1 MRTEGRKRIIN
12 TATML
17 ERRKVR
23 QPWTSFERAVL
34 TAAML
39 LQTCENDEDFCAGLN
54 FGVERGDFPRVAAD
68 NVRRCLQV

>member
-1 MRTEGRKRIIN
+1 MRAEGRKRIIN
-12 TATML
+12 TAAML

-39 LQTCENDEDFCAGLN
+39 LQTCESDESFCIGLS
-54 FGVERGDFPRVAAD
+54 FGVERGDYSRMAA
-68 NVRRCLQV
+68 NSVRRCLQV